1 VVEGVSLRRHL
12 VIRDVPADVVLH
24 PLDHMSNVD
33 YLVMLGTLFLIVAY
47 GVYKTRQNRNIESYF
62 LGDKTL
68 GWGTI
73 GLSVMATQ
81 ASAITFLSTPGL
93 AYESGMAFVQNYLG
107 LPLALIVV
115 SAVFIPIYYRL
126 NVFTA
131 YEYLEQRF
139 DLPTRLLAAFIFLIQ
154 RGLAAGI
161 TIYAPAIVLSSVLN
175 WNLTLTILL
184 VGVLV
189 IIYTVSGGTRA
200 VSLTQKWQMTVILI
214 GMGIAFAT
222 VLHNLPENVGLGNGL
237 QLAGKMGKT
246 QAINFDF
253 DLSERYTFWS
263 GITGGFFLALAY
275 FGTDQS
281 QVQRYLGGKSLRES
295 RMGLIFN
302 AVLKI
307 PMQFFILL
315 TGVMV
320 FVFFQFQEHDVL
332 FDSTALELVEGSRKS
347 DELEDIRQR
356 HFQLHAEKKEA
367 AFSLIDA
374 FDTGDE
380 NLVNTASDRLLS
392 LTESSRAVRDEAREL
407 VIAEFPNNTQR
418 DSDYVFISYVLG
430 FMPIGLV
437 GLLIAVILSAAMSST
452 AGELNALGSTTS
464 IDFYKRLIKPEASEK
479 HYVVASK
486 LLTAF
491 WGLVALSF
499 ALTADLF
506 ENLIEAVNI
515 LGSIFYGTVLGI
527 FTTAFFMKWVRGR
540 AVFIA
545 AVITQALVILI
556 FTFKSE
562 EVSYLLFNAIG
573 CGLVM
578 LLSAVLT
585 ALGKAWNNKA

>member
-1 VVEGVSLRRHL
+1 MTG
-12 VIRDVPADVVLH
+12 
-24 PLDHMSNVD
+24 LD
-33 YLVMLGTLFLIVAY
+33 YAVMIGTLLLIVGY
-47 GVYKTRQNRNIESYF
+47 GTWKTRKSSNIQGYL
-62 LGDKTL
+62 LGDKEL
-68 GWGTI
+68 KWGTI

-115 SAVFIPIYYRL
+115 SAVFIPMYYKL
-126 NVFTA
+126 KVYTA

-139 DLPTRLLAAFIFLIQ
+139 DLKVRLFAAFIFLIQ

-161 TIYAPAIVLSSVLN
+161 TIYAPAIVLSSVLK
-175 WNLTLTILL
+175 WDLTLTILV

-189 IIYTVSGGTRA
+189 IIYTVSGGTKA

-214 GMGIAFAT
+214 GMAVAFT
-222 VLHNLPENVGLGNGL
+222 TIILNLPDGVGFYDGIK
-237 QLAGKMGKT
+237 LAGKMGKT
-246 QAINFDF
+246 EAISFNFD
-253 DLSERYTFWS
+253 LKERYTFWS

-281 QVQRYLGGKSLRES
+281 QVQRYIGGKSVRES
-295 RMGLIFN
+295 RMGLMFN

-320 FVFFQFQEHDVL
+320 FVFFQFERHDVL
-332 FDSTALELVEGSRKS
+332 FDTASIELIEGTQSADDFDEARARHHSNHDAKRQTS
-347 DELEDIRQR
+347 LALIEAMKNGQHGEVTLYTDELRELQ
-356 HFQLHAEKKEA
+356 
-367 AFSLIDA
+367 
-374 FDTGDE
+374 
-380 NLVNTASDRLLS
+380 NASRS
-392 LTESSRAVRDEAREL
+392 IRDEAKGIVISEL
-407 VIAEFPNNTQR
+407 PNNTQR

-430 FMPIGLV
+430 YMPIGLV
-437 GLLIAVILSAAMSST
+437 GLLLAVILSAAMSST

-464 IDFYKRLIKPEASEK
+464 IDFYKRIFKTNGSDT

-486 LLTAF
+486 LLTAM
-491 WGLVALSF
+491 WGVVALGF

-527 FTTAFFMKWVRGR
+527 FTTAFFIKRAKAW
-540 AVFIA
+540 AVFVSALIA
-545 AVITQALVILI
+545 QTTVILL
-556 FTFKSE
+556 FVFKSE
-562 EVSYLLFNAIG
+562 DLSYLLYNVVACMMVMG
-573 CGLVM
+573 LSLVM
-578 LLSAVLT
+578 SLT
-585 ALGKAWNNKA
+585 SKKP

>member
-1 VVEGVSLRRHL
+1 MTA
-12 VIRDVPADVVLH
+12 I
-24 PLDHMSNVD
+24 D
-33 YLVMLGTLFLIVAY
+33 YSVMIATLLFIVAY
-47 GVYKTRQNRNIESYF
+47 GTYKTRKNSNIDGYL
-62 LGDKTL
+62 LGDKQL
-68 GWGTI
+68 KWGTI

-107 LPLALIVV
+107 LPIALVVV

-139 DLPTRLLAAFIFLIQ
+139 DLRTRLFAAFIFLIQ

-161 TIYAPAIVLSSVLN
+161 TIYAPAIVLSSVLK
-175 WNLTLTILL
+175 WNLTVTILV
-184 VGVLV
+184 VGILV

-200 VSLTQKWQMTVILI
+200 VSLTQKWQMMVILI
-214 GMGIAFAT
+214 GMTVAFIT
-222 VLHNLPENVGLGNGL
+222 VLMNLPPEVSFIDGLKI
-237 QLAGKMGKT
+237 AGKSGKT
-246 QAINFDF
+246 GAINFDF
-253 DLSERYTFWS
+253 DLKERYTFWS

-281 QVQRYLGGKSLRES
+281 QVQRYLGGKSVRES
-295 RMGLIFN
+295 RMGLMFN

-315 TGVMV
+315 IGVMV

-332 FDSTALELVEGSRKS
+332 FDTASTELIENSPAAP
-347 DELEDIRQR
+347 ELEEIREK
-356 HFQLHAEKKEA
+356 HYANHAEKREA
-367 AFSLIDA
+367 TFQLNAALK
-374 FDTGDE
+374 TGNESEIEERTTEMHRLSDE
-380 NLVNTASDRLLS
+380 SKS
-392 LTESSRAVRDEAREL
+392 YRDEAKALVMREYP
-407 VIAEFPNNTQR
+407 ANTQR
-418 DSDYVFISYVLG
+418 DSDYVFISYVLA
-430 FMPIGLV
+430 FMPVGLIGL
-437 GLLIAVILSAAMSST
+437 LLAVILSAAMSST

-464 IDFYKRLIKPEASEK
+464 IDFYKRLVMPEASER
-479 HYVVASK
+479 HYLIASK

-491 WGLVALSF
+491 WGVVALGF

-527 FTTAFFMKWVRGR
+527 FTTAFFIKRAKSG

-545 AVITQALVILI
+545 AIAAQATVIFLYV
-556 FTFKSE
+556 FMSE
-562 EVSYLLFNAIG
+562 EISYLLYNVIG
-573 CGLVM
+573 CGMVM
-578 LLSAVLT
+578 ILSAAISIGT
-585 ALGKAWNNKA
+585 GSRK

>member
-1 VVEGVSLRRHL
+1 MDGMTA
-12 VIRDVPADVVLH
+12 I
-24 PLDHMSNVD
+24 D
-33 YLVMLGTLFLIVAY
+33 YSVMLGTLLFIVAY
-47 GVYKTRQNRNIESYF
+47 GTYKTRKNSNIDGYL
-62 LGDKTL
+62 LGDKQL
-68 GWGTI
+68 KWGTI

-107 LPLALIVV
+107 LPIALVVV

-139 DLPTRLLAAFIFLIQ
+139 DLRTRLFAAFIFLIQ

-161 TIYAPAIVLSSVLN
+161 TIYAPAIVLSSVLK
-175 WNLTLTILL
+175 WNLTITILV

-214 GMGIAFAT
+214 GMTVAFIT
-222 VLHNLPENVGLGNGL
+222 VLMNLPPEVSFIDGLKI
-237 QLAGKMGKT
+237 AGKSGKT
-246 QAINFDF
+246 EAINFDF

-281 QVQRYLGGKSLRES
+281 QVQRYLGGKSVRES
-295 RMGLIFN
+295 RMGLMFN

-315 TGVMV
+315 IGVMV

-332 FDSTALELVEGSRKS
+332 FDTASVELVESS
-347 DELEDIRQR
+347 DASGELDEIREKHYR
-356 HFQLHAEKKEA
+356 NHAEKRAATFELNAALNSGTEA
-367 AFSLIDA
+367 EIA
-374 FDTGDE
+374 E
-380 NLVNTASDRLLS
+380 RTAEMRRLAE
-392 LTESSRAVRDEAREL
+392 ESKTYRDEAKAL
-407 VIAEFPNNTQR
+407 VIREFPANTQR
-418 DSDYVFISYVLG
+418 DSDYVFISYVLAY
-430 FMPIGLV
+430 MPVGLIGL
-437 GLLIAVILSAAMSST
+437 LLAVILSAAMSST

-464 IDFYKRLIKPEASEK
+464 IDFYKRLIMPEASER
-479 HYVVASK
+479 HYLIASK
-486 LLTAF
+486 MLTAF
-491 WGLVALSF
+491 WGMVALGF

-527 FTTAFFMKWVRGR
+527 FTTAFFIKRAKSG

-545 AVITQALVILI
+545 AVVAQATVIFLYV
-556 FTFKSE
+556 FKSE
-562 EVSYLLFNAIG
+562 DISYLLYNVIG
-573 CGLVM
+573 CGIVM
-578 LLSAVLT
+578 ILS
-585 ALGKAWNNKA
+585 LGISLGTGSKKG